1 LELCAVICHIS
12 PMALYRLVCGLG
24 HQGLVTVLTRCGL
37 PLPPYF
43 LADEKPSHCLTT
55 QVYRPTLVSG
65 RVIWHLGYTAAASA
79 AAFTPPYCSGFHLL

>member
-1 LELCAVICHIS
+1 
-12 PMALYRLVCGLG
+12 
-24 HQGLVTVLTRCGL
+24 
-37 PLPPYF
+37 

-79 AAFTPPYCSGFHLL
+79 AAFTPPY